1 MSARS
6 SDEVD
11 YFELARRLGD
21 PPTTT
26 STTRLD

>member
-1 MSARS
+1 MSACS
-6 SDEVD
+6 SDEFD
-11 YFELARRLGD
+11 YFDLARRLGG